1 MHGLFKNMKK
11 VLITGILGQDGANMA
26 EYLLTLNDVY
36 VYGMMRRSGS
46 PNYDN
51 INNFKDDSRFE
62 LVDGDLSDEISINNV
77 FSQIMPD
84 YFINFGANSFVGC
97 SWDMPLQVFDTNTL
111 GVIRCLE
118 AIRKYK
124 KECRFYSAGSSEE
137 MGDVNYSPQDIK
149 HPIKPRSPYGASKA
163 AARHIVKVYRES
175 YNLFAIHSILFNHEG
190 IKRGEEFVTRKITKG
205 VARISRAMDQGKE
218 FDPIPL
224 GNVNSKRDWSDSEDF
239 VRGVWM
245 MLNQEEPKEY
255 ILSSN
260 ETHSIKEFVEL
271 SFEAAGIEGRWEGEG
286 LNEKYVCSL
295 DGDELVV
302 INKDFY
308 RPAEVELL
316 YGDSTPAREELG
328 WSPEYSFKDLV
339 TRMTENDIRLAKELR

>member
-1 MHGLFKNMKK
+1 MKK

-26 EYLLTLNDVY
+26 EYLLTLDDVY

-46 PNYDN
+46 PNYHN
-51 INNFKDDSRFE
+51 IKEFKNHERFK
-62 LVDGDLSDEISINNV
+62 LVDGDLSDEVSINNV
-77 FSQIMPD
+77 FAEIVPD

-118 AIRKYK
+118 AIRKYNK
-124 KECRFYSAGSSEE
+124 DCRFYSAGSSEE
-137 MGDVNYSPQDIK
+137 MGDVDYSPQDIK

-175 YNLFAIHSILFNHEG
+175 YDLFAIHSILFNHEG
-190 IKRGEEFVTRKITKG
+190 TKRGEEFVTRKITKG

-245 MLNQEEPKEY
+245 MLNQDEPKEY
-255 ILSSN
+255 ILSSD
-260 ETHSIKEFVEL
+260 ETHSIREFVETA
-271 SFEAAGIEGRWEGEG
+271 FEAVGIEGRWEGEG
-286 LNEKYVCSL
+286 LGEKYVCSL

-302 INKDFY
+302 INENFY
-308 RPAEVELL
+308 RPAEIDLL
-316 YGDSTPAREELG
+316 YGDSTPARENLG
-328 WSPEYSFKDLV
+328 WTPEYSFKDLV
-339 TRMTENDIRLAKELR
+339 TRMVENDVRLSKESS

>member
-1 MHGLFKNMKK
+1 MSKK
-11 VLITGILGQDGANMA
+11 VLITGVLGQDGANMA
-26 EYLLTLNDVY
+26 EYLLSLDDVH
-36 VYGMMRRSGS
+36 VYGMVRRSGS
-46 PNYDN
+46 PNYHN
-51 INNFKDDSRFE
+51 IKQFKNHDRFK
-62 LVDGDLSDEISINNV
+62 LVDGDLSDEISINNIFLQV
-77 FSQIMPD
+77 QPD

-97 SWDMPLQVFDTNTL
+97 SWDMPLQVFDVNTL

-118 AIRKYK
+118 AIRKHNPK
-124 KECRFYSAGSSEE
+124 CRFYSAGSSEE
-137 MGDVNYSPQDIK
+137 MGDVDYSPQDLK

-175 YNLFAIHSILFNHEG
+175 YNLFAVHSILFNHEG
-190 IKRGEEFVTRKITKG
+190 TKRGEEFVTRKITKG
-205 VARISRAMDQGKE
+205 VASILKAMDQGKE

-224 GNVNSKRDWSDSEDF
+224 GNIHSKRDWSDSEDF

-245 MLNQEEPKEY
+245 MLNQNEPKEY

-260 ETHSIKEFVEL
+260 ETHSIKEFIEL

-286 LNEKYVCSL
+286 LNEKYVCPL

-339 TRMTENDIRLAKELR
+339 TRMVENDIRLSKEST

>member
-1 MHGLFKNMKK
+1 MKK
-11 VLITGILGQDGANMA
+11 VIITGILGQDGANMA
-26 EYLLTLNDVY
+26 EYLLSLDEEIK
-36 VYGMMRRSGS
+36 VYGMMRRSA
-46 PNYDN
+46 NANFEN
-51 INNFKDDSRFE
+51 INDFKDHANFE
-62 LVDGDLSDEISINNV
+62 ICCGDLTDEISIDKLV
-77 FSQIMPD
+77 ADIQPD

-97 SWDMPLQVFDTNTL
+97 SWDMPLQVFDVNAL

-118 AIRKYK
+118 AIRKFK
-124 KECRFYSAGSSEE
+124 PDCRFYSAGSSEE
-137 MGDVNYSPQDIK
+137 MGDVDYSPQDIK

-245 MLNQEEPKEY
+245 MLNQEQPKEY
-255 ILSSN
+255 VLSSN

-295 DGDELVV
+295 DSDELVV

-308 RPAEVELL
+308 RPAEVSLL
-316 YGDSTPAREELG
+316 YGDSNPIRKELG
-328 WSPEYSFKDLV
+328 WAPEISFKELVSRMVRKDL
-339 TRMTENDIRLAKELR
+339 NN

>member
-1 MHGLFKNMKK
+1 MQ
-11 VLITGILGQDGANMA
+11 VQ
-26 EYLLTLNDVY
+26 
-36 VYGMMRRSGS
+36 
-46 PNYDN
+46 
-51 INNFKDDSRFE
+51 
-62 LVDGDLSDEISINNV
+62 
-77 FSQIMPD
+77 PD

-97 SWDMPLQVFDTNTL
+97 SWDMPLQVFDVNTL

-118 AIRKYK
+118 AIRKHNPK
-124 KECRFYSAGSSEE
+124 CRFYSAGSSEE
-137 MGDVNYSPQDIK
+137 MGDVDYSPQDLK

-175 YNLFAIHSILFNHEG
+175 YNLFAVHSILFNHEG
-190 IKRGEEFVTRKITKG
+190 TKRGEEFVTRKITKG
-205 VARISRAMDQGKE
+205 VASILKAMDQGKE

-224 GNVNSKRDWSDSEDF
+224 GNIYSKRDWSDSEDF

-245 MLNQEEPKEY
+245 MLNQNEPKEY

-260 ETHSIKEFVEL
+260 ETHSIKEFIEL

-339 TRMTENDIRLAKELR
+339 TRMVENDIRLSKEST